1 MTKFSDIP
9 VEKFPMNR
17 DTYCRLRNEVGSI
30 AARFS
35 DLGTPNGTAVAKK
48 MEKIHA
54 ALGDAWELISEIGH
68 REAKH

>member
-17 DTYCRLRNEVGSI
+17 DTYSRLRNEVGST

-35 DLGTPNGTAVAKK
+35 ALGTPSGTAVAKK
-48 MEKIHA
+48 MEEVHA
-54 ALGDAWELISEIGH
+54 ALGAAWELIREIEQ
-68 REAKH
+68 REETH

>member
-17 DTYCRLRNEVGSI
+17 DTYSRLRNEVGSI

-35 DLGTPNGTAVAKK
+35 DLGTPIGTAVAKK
-48 MEKIHA
+48 MEEVHT
-54 ALGDAWELISEIGH
+54 ALGDAWELIREIEQ
-68 REAKH
+68 REDTH